1 MAVDLTRIGDGI
13 VKCLTM
19 TLGKPSMDK
28 EMVMAAQ
35 EIGTEGLYRNRAY
48 GWRATNE
55 RKGVTKDCVRTV
67 HNGSSWQAQRRVAE
81 DQKIGSSGHFRFP
94 FAITPLHRSVLTRI
108 FLPRWVCVVFF
119 SI

>member
-55 RKGVTKDCVRTV
+55 RKGVTKDCAQWEQLA
-67 HNGSSWQAQRRVAE
+67 GSKTSGGGPE
-81 DQKIGSSGHFRFP
+81 DRLEW
-94 FAITPLHRSVLTRI
+94 PLSLSLCHYTASPLGTHPY
-108 FLPRWVCVVFF
+108 LPTTLGLCCFF
-119 SI
+119 QHIK